1 MVNPI
6 SLQNFSFLILVI
18 FPMLNLWNLKGPLTP
33 PLGRNFGFQIFPY
46 SFRAKV
52 ITNQY
57 TDFDASM
64 ILGSALHHISPGVRG
79 PLLRPWTEIFGFQI
93 FLRFCS
99 KPYHCVK
106 FQLPRP
112 SGSAGNFS
120 HVKPMGK
127 PSGAPASAPGQKFWV
142 LKFVPIVL
150 EQQYSVYRF
159 TRF

>member
-1 MVNPI
+1 MLLRYWEVLYTIFRPASGAPCSAPGQKFSVFKFSFGFVVNPI
-6 SLQNFSFLILVI
+6 S
-18 FPMLNLWNLKGPLTP
+18 
-33 PLGRNFGFQIFPY
+33 
-46 SFRAKV
+46 A
-52 ITNQY
+52 
-57 TDFDASM
+57 
-64 ILGSALHHISPGVRG
+64 
-79 PLLRPWTEIFGFQI
+79 
-93 FLRFCS
+93 
-99 KPYHCVK
+99 K